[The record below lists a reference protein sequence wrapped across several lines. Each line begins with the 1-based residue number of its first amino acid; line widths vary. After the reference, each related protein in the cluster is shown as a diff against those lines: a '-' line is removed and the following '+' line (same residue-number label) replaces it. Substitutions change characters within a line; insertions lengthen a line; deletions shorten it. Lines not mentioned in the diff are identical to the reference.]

1 MWSNKDKG
9 RYVQVKY
16 LSKQDALRLE
26 IYRHSLA
33 LAVQVVLKSDELDA
47 THLTLVFP
55 RHGYHQLTRLIT
67 SYNYSLT
74 STYQYP

>member
-1 MWSNKDKG
+1 MWSNKDKD

-16 LSKQDALRLE
+16 LGKQDALRLE

-33 LAVQVVLKSDELDA
+33 LAVQEVFESDELDA

-55 RHGYHQLTRLIT
+55 
-67 SYNYSLT
+67 
-74 STYQYP
+74 